1 MQLKK
6 IVASATVITSF
17 VGYSAYQRVFGM
29 VGDDVTLQTTTATPS
44 PVISPLPVETEK
56 REDSSATSPA
66 ALLLGESPKPTS
78 SPSSTPKAASSASSS
93 PKPSSSPT
101 TSPKAAVSPSP
112 SSTPTPSP
120 SPIPSPSPVP
130 SPTPLS
136 KYKDGQFTG
145 VAADAFYGFIQVEA
159 TITNGKITNVV
170 FLQAPNDRSRSIAI
184 NNHAD
189 PILAQEAI
197 TAQSAQVDVVSGA
210 TDSSQAFII
219 SMQSALD
226 QAKN

>member
-1 MQLKK
+1 MKLKK

-17 VGYSAYQRVFGM
+17 VGYSTYQRVFGM
-29 VGDDVTLQTTTATPS
+29 SSESVLPVTTASPTPML
-44 PVISPLPVETEK
+44 SPLPAETEK
-56 REDSSATSPA
+56 REDTSATSPA
-66 ALLLGESPKPTS
+66 ALLLGESPKPTP
-78 SPSSTPKAASSASSS
+78 SPSSSPKTTPSVSSS
-93 PKPSSSPT
+93 PKPTPSAKPS
-101 TSPKAAVSPSP
+101 VSPSP
-112 SSTPTPSP
+112 SPAASPTPSP
-120 SPIPSPSPVP
+120 SPSPSPVP

-145 VAADAFYGFIQVEA
+145 VAADAFYGFIQVKA

-197 TAQSAQVDVVSGA
+197 AAQSAQVDVVSGA